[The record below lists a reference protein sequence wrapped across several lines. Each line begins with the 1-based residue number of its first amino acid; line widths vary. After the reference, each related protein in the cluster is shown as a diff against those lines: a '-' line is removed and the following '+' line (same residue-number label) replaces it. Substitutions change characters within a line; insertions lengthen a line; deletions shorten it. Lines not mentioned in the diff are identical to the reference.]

1 MCKKY
6 LIVFLQKPCFLP
18 PQRAIKTKTVEKV
31 TNIWYNVLAYP
42 ARSVKQKSNSR
53 KEITENDQK
62 EIVDAVSASAGVSK
76 KDTAAVIDS
85 LLAAITDAVVK
96 GDSVR
101 FTGFGTFESRKRPAR
116 TGHNP
121 ATGATINIPA
131 STVPAFKAGKAFKDA
146 LKK

>member
-1 MCKKY
+1 M
-6 LIVFLQKPCFLP
+6 
-18 PQRAIKTKTVEKV
+18 TK
-31 TNIWYNVLAYP
+31 
-42 ARSVKQKSNSR
+42 
-53 KEITENDQK
+53 KEI
-62 EIVDAVSASAGVSK
+62 IDAVSASAGVSK
-76 KDTAAVIDS
+76 KNAAAVIDS

-101 FTGFGTFESRKRPAR
+101 FTGFGTFASRKRPAR

-121 ATGATINIPA
+121 ATGATIDIPA

>member
-1 MCKKY
+1 MLSPSRKGYENKK
-6 LIVFLQKPCFLP
+6 
-18 PQRAIKTKTVEKV
+18 AVEKV
-31 TNIWYNVLAYP
+31 SDIWYNVLAYP
-42 ARSVKQKSNSR
+42 ARSIKQKSN
-53 KEITENDQK
+53 TGNDNK

-121 ATGATINIPA
+121 ATGATIDIPA
-131 STVPAFKAGKAFKDA
+131 STVPAFKSGKAFKDS

>member
-1 MCKKY
+1 MRFPQAQMY
-6 LIVFLQKPCFLP
+6 LKRIP
-18 PQRAIKTKTVEKV
+18 PQF
-31 TNIWYNVLAYP
+31 
-42 ARSVKQKSNSR
+42 
-53 KEITENDQK
+53 
-62 EIVDAVSASAGVSK
+62 
-76 KDTAAVIDS
+76 IDS

-96 GDSVR
+96 GDSVQ

-121 ATGATINIPA
+121 ATGATIDIPA

>member
-1 MCKKY
+1 M
-6 LIVFLQKPCFLP
+6 
-18 PQRAIKTKTVEKV
+18 TK
-31 TNIWYNVLAYP
+31 
-42 ARSVKQKSNSR
+42 
-53 KEITENDQK
+53 K

-116 TGHNP
+116 TGHNSRYRCHDRHP
-121 ATGATINIPA
+121 GFYCSGFQGRQGI
-131 STVPAFKAGKAFKDA
+131 
-146 LKK
+146 

>member
-1 MCKKY
+1 M
-6 LIVFLQKPCFLP
+6 
-18 PQRAIKTKTVEKV
+18 TK
-31 TNIWYNVLAYP
+31 
-42 ARSVKQKSNSR
+42 
-53 KEITENDQK
+53 K

-121 ATGATINIPA
+121 ATGATIDIPA

-146 LKK
+146 LRKQPENRTCSTEVL

>member
-1 MCKKY
+1 M
-6 LIVFLQKPCFLP
+6 
-18 PQRAIKTKTVEKV
+18 TK
-31 TNIWYNVLAYP
+31 
-42 ARSVKQKSNSR
+42 
-53 KEITENDQK
+53 K

-101 FTGFGTFESRKRPAR
+101 FFGTFQSRKRPAR
-116 TGHNP
+116 AGHNP
-121 ATGATINIPA
+121 ATGATIDLQA
-131 STVPAFKAGKAFKDA
+131 STVPVFKAGKAFKDA

>member
-1 MCKKY
+1 M
-6 LIVFLQKPCFLP
+6 
-18 PQRAIKTKTVEKV
+18 TK
-31 TNIWYNVLAYP
+31 
-42 ARSVKQKSNSR
+42 
-53 KEITENDQK
+53 K
-62 EIVDAVSASAGVSK
+62 EIVDAVSASADVSK

-96 GDSVR
+96 GDSVQ

-131 STVPAFKAGKAFKDA
+131 SSVPVFRAGKAFEDT
-146 LKK
+146 LKKQPKAELAAQKHCRSRF

>member
-1 MCKKY
+1 MTKKKSLMRFPQAQVY
-6 LIVFLQKPCFLP
+6 LKRIP
-18 PQRAIKTKTVEKV
+18 
-31 TNIWYNVLAYP
+31 
-42 ARSVKQKSNSR
+42 
-53 KEITENDQK
+53 
-62 EIVDAVSASAGVSK
+62 
-76 KDTAAVIDS
+76 AAVIDS

-96 GDSVR
+96 GGSVR

-121 ATGATINIPA
+121 ATGATIDIPA

>member
-1 MCKKY
+1 MLSPSRKGYENKK
-6 LIVFLQKPCFLP
+6 
-18 PQRAIKTKTVEKV
+18 AVEKV
-31 TNIWYNVLAYP
+31 SNIWYNVLAYP
-42 ARSVKQKSNSR
+42 ARSIKQKSNTGN
-53 KEITENDQK
+53 EITENDKK

-121 ATGATINIPA
+121 ATGATIDIPA
-131 STVPAFKAGKAFKDA
+131 STVPAFKSGKAFKDS